1 MGCMTRSD
9 CAFVL
14 ENDCTLF
21 GPLVTYLLDEI
32 APNGALRRDRS
43 VRGLAW
49 PWKKPFPTRCFTATS
64 RSGPNLREEDDKT
77 YYALIEQRRLET
89 PYRDRRV
96 HVEAELS
103 REWVRVVV
111 RDEGPGFD
119 PSTLPDPTDPAN
131 LEKVSGRGVL
141 LMRTFMDE
149 VIYSDSGDA
158 VTLIKHRN
166 CC

>member
-21 GPLVTYLLDEI
+21 GPLVMYLLDEI
-32 APNGALRRDRS
+32 ARMGLCDETECTRIGVAMEEALSNALFHGNLEVRS
-43 VRGLAW
+43 E
-49 PWKKPFPTRCFTATS
+49 
-64 RSGPNLREEDDKT
+64 LREEDDKT

-89 PYRDRRV
+89 PYRERRV

-103 REWVRVVV
+103 RERVRVVV

-119 PSTLPDPTDPAN
+119 PSTLPDPTNPAN

-166 CC
+166 CD